1 MSSLDC
7 SLVLQGE
14 LVLVLVLVLEGE
26 QLITKA
32 KAPITRAHSTLRA

>member
-7 SLVLQGE
+7 SLVLEGE
-14 LVLVLVLVLEGE
+14 LVLVLVLEGE

-32 KAPITRAHSTLRA
+32 KAPITWAHSTLRA

>member
-7 SLVLQGE
+7 SLVLEGE
-14 LVLVLVLVLEGE
+14 LVLVLVLEGE

-32 KAPITRAHSTLRA
+32 KAPITLAHSTLRA

>member
-1 MSSLDC
+1 MSSLDS
-7 SLVLQGE
+7 SLVLEGE
-14 LVLVLVLVLEGE
+14 LVLVLVLEGE

>member
-7 SLVLQGE
+7 SLVLEGE
-14 LVLVLVLVLEGE
+14 LVLVLVLEGE